1 MTVSSSVASE
11 RFSRVKKCAPPA
23 TDACLPTCGAVTR
36 VSVLFVPVTLLEA
49 HLGAREGSMV
59 GAGESA
65 LRSGRCS
72 LAASLLG
79 GCEQPHVLALVTHC
93 DGCGALSKPVVA
105 RVDGVWW
112 NSK

>member
-1 MTVSSSVASE
+1 M
-11 RFSRVKKCAPPA
+11 
-23 TDACLPTCGAVTR
+23 
-36 VSVLFVPVTLLEA
+36 LFVPVTLLEA

-59 GAGESA
+59 RAGESV

-79 GCEQPHVLALVTHC
+79 GCEQPHVRVVVTHC

-105 RVDGVWW
+105 RMDGVWR
-112 NSK
+112 NSACGKGSWPVV